1 MASQRPTAGARPGD
15 RIEVR
20 GIPGAPARQGKILE
34 ILGRPGH
41 QHFRVR
47 WDEARESLLYPTEG
61 AVIVH
66 ARARRRARR

>member
-1 MASQRPTAGARPGD
+1 MASHGSTAGARPGD

-66 ARARRRARR
+66 GRAHARARR